1 MKPSS
6 VSYTHLD
13 VYKRQIRKMLSL
25 KAMVLRDGQRHEMA
39 AEALVPGDWVFLQS
53 GDKAPADLRLI
64 EIKNLRIQEAVLTG
78 EAEAVEKS
86 IAPVSAEAAIGD
98 RSDIAYSGTLV
109 SYGQGLG
116 VVVATGEATEI
127 GRISTLLEQVEQ
139 IETPLLRQMA
149 QFGRWLSAAIVA
161 AAIVTLSLIHI

>member
-1 MKPSS
+1 
-6 VSYTHLD
+6 
-13 VYKRQIRKMLSL
+13 MLSL
-25 KAMVLRDGQRHEMA
+25 KAMVLRDGQRQKWRQ
-39 AEALVPGDWVFLQS
+39 ALVPGDWVFLQS

-109 SYGQGLG
+109 SYGQAL
-116 VVVATGEATEI
+116 A
-127 GRISTLLEQVEQ
+127 
-139 IETPLLRQMA
+139 
-149 QFGRWLSAAIVA
+149 W
-161 AAIVTLSLIHI
+161 